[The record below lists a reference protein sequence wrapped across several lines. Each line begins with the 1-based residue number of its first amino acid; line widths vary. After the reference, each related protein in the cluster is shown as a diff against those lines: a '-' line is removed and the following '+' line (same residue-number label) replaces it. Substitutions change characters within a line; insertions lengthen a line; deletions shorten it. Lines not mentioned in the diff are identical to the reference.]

1 MTQTFSFWIIWQSW
15 DWIEKYFHHFF
26 GHKNDR
32 VVYKKKCNS
41 LQLQIFNYISSWYYI
56 SWSRPPPAK
65 WFSVFCS
72 WECKWCKWCHR
83 PIVDRSA
90 PSALSCCHKLNEIGA
105 SSSRTKRMHWNSL
118 KILNNLFESEIK
130 FWDLPSIHEVPKFST
145 CILQLHFNSTVSKIL
160 LP

>member
-1 MTQTFSFWIIWQSW
+1 MAGFLKKFLRRI
-15 DWIEKYFHHFF
+15 YLLLVYL
-26 GHKNDR
+26 

-65 WFSVFCS
+65 WFSLFCS
-72 WECKWCKWCHR
+72 WECK
-83 PIVDRSA
+83 SA
-90 PSALSCCHKLNEIGA
+90 PSSERHILLSQIEWNGA

-145 CILQLHFNSTVSKIL
+145 CILQLHTNSTVPFITKTSIKTEL
-160 LP
+160 LKLWSCSYSL